1 MCYDAFPVEAWS
13 RRDPENP
20 SIGLSDPEARVGR
33 GRRRAFFLGYK
44 THCGGDW
51 NSEMPTA
58 YLVRPANENEKRHF
72 KDVASKVKERF
83 PNARWHVAD
92 NQYSSK
98 RLRKYIEEEL
108 KGRPVIPKRRD
119 EKRGAGDFYVD
130 RSFRCRGN
138 RRMCGLYG
146 RRTASERMN
155 SRAERLVGRN
165 TLRGV
170 GRVGSYVG
178 VALTLMLLVTA
189 ASYRRGR
196 PELARSIE
204 YYASH

>member
-146 RRTASERMN
+146 RRTASERVN